1 MSYQINRV
9 QPLNRLPI
17 KQKGQ
22 YVLYFMSASL
32 RVGHNYALQH
42 ALALSQEL
50 QKPLRVI
57 YHLYDMPPDYSYRH
71 YHFMLMGLKE
81 VIAQLQAKHIGFE
94 LLEGDFRRAF
104 KEAISSAAVWVL
116 DRSYLRRG
124 RHQHEWFAEHAHC
137 AVVEVEDNVM
147 VPVESVSSK
156 AEWMART
163 LRPKLHQKMR
173 DFTQDIEE
181 GISFEDFQKLPAQ
194 TFDDPLC
201 EDAKHWQ
208 QLYERIDLFLANIE
222 KQRPMSV
229 GIFTP
234 GEQAALSTLHHFSRK
249 LLPHYDENRNHP
261 ELKATSHL
269 SAYLHFGMIS
279 PLTIFEEVDQSRF
292 ADPFIEQFVVR
303 RELSINYVHFT
314 PHYDRFTSLPPW
326 ARRTLRDHSRD
337 DRPYLYS
344 VEQLEQADT
353 HDPYWN
359 AAMREL
365 LRTGYMENVMRMYW
379 GKKIIEWTSKP
390 EVAFERLLQLNNRY
404 FLDGSDPNSY
414 VGVGWCFG
422 LHDRP
427 WMNRPVFGLIRYMND
442 SGLRRKFKIDSYVA
456 QFPE

>member
-22 YVLYFMSASL
+22 YVLYFMSASI

-42 ALALSQEL
+42 ALALSEEL

-57 YHLYDMPPDYSYRH
+57 YHLQDITPDYSYRH
-71 YHFMLMGLKE
+71 YHFMLSGLKE
-81 VIAQLQAKHIGFE
+81 VIAELQNKKIAFE

-104 KEAISSAAVWVL
+104 KESIDTAAVWVL

-124 RHQHEWFAEHAHC
+124 RHQHDWFAEHAHC

-147 VPVESVSSK
+147 VPVESASNK

-163 LRPKLHQKMR
+163 LRPRLQQKMR
-173 DFTQDIEE
+173 DFTRDIEE
-181 GISFEDFQKLPAQ
+181 GISFDDFQALPKQAVYDPVC
-194 TFDDPLC
+194 DDPAHW
-201 EDAKHWQ
+201 ED
-208 QLYERIDLFLANIE
+208 LYERIDQFLAKIE

-229 GIFTP
+229 GVFPP
-234 GEQAALSTLHHFSRK
+234 GEQAALARLDHFKTK
-249 LLPHYDENRNHP
+249 LLAHYDEDRKHP

-279 PLTIFEEVDQSRF
+279 PLTIYAQVNHSRY

-303 RELSINYVHFT
+303 RELAINYVHFV
-314 PHYDRFTSLPPW
+314 PHYDRFTSLPSW
-326 ARRTLRDHSRD
+326 ARRTLREHNRD
-337 DRPYLYS
+337 KRPYQYS
-344 VEQLEQADT
+344 LEELEQAQT

-379 GKKIIEWTSKP
+379 GKKILEWTAKP

-427 WMNRPVFGLIRYMND
+427 WMNRPIFGLIRYMND
-442 SGLRRKFKIDSYVA
+442 TGLKRKFKIDSYVE
-456 QFPE
+456 QFPA